1 MNQIVLEGKIAV
13 EGGEVYM
20 TAPEV
25 KIRIIADIGLLARF
39 DSDHIRI
46 VGKLTDS
53 GIMVEYA
60 DRAA

>member
-20 TAPEV
+20 TAPDV
-25 KIRIIADIGLLARF
+25 RIRINADIGLLAGL

-46 VGKLTDS
+46 VGKLTDK

-60 DRAA
+60 ERAA